1 MEQKYGEWTIHVKPF
16 SPTITHQPQSP
27 TPLPQPE
34 TEAPRQKMNL
44 SEPAEEYRYVMIYIF
59 KMRHYRWN
67 LRVTT
72 VSAKRIWAHEIK

>member
-1 MEQKYGEWTIHVKPF
+1 MNYPRETFLPYNYTSTSI
-16 SPTITHQPQSP
+16 SN
-27 TPLPQPE
+27 PLPQPE
-34 TEAPRQKMNL
+34 TEASRQKMNL